1 MKLKALVDALALEPK
16 CAPGMLDREVG
27 GVYVSDLLSDVIA
40 NARAGDV
47 WITLQLHENIAAVAC
62 MKSLAGIIIIN
73 GREPGPATLYSAE
86 EEDIPIMVSGLSAF
100 ELAGE
105 LYQLG
110 LRGGKPEQPQ
120 C

>member
-1 MKLKALVDALALEPK
+1 MKLKALVDAFALETK

-27 GVYVSDLLSDVIA
+27 GVYVSDLLSDVLA

-62 MKSLAGIIIIN
+62 MNSLAGIIVIN
-73 GREPGPATLYSAE
+73 GREPEKATLDRAE

-110 LRGGKPEQPQ
+110 LRRGKKPE
-120 C
+120 